1 MSAKLRQ
8 LAAEGPGCLALETC
22 LITLQAQAAAWNVI
36 RQVSSLSTPVT
47 VEMALEFKTAQV
59 DLMFAF
65 IMRKLKEP
73 ASRALTE
80 RAFADLVAVLDV
92 EFRKP
97 D

>member
-1 MSAKLRQ
+1 
-8 LAAEGPGCLALETC
+8 
-22 LITLQAQAAAWNVI
+22 
-36 RQVSSLSTPVT
+36 
-47 VEMALEFKTAQV
+47 MALEFKTAQV